1 MKNARSL
8 SMRIREIGSPEHEK
22 FKIALELRIFGR
34 GGESTSTAQRRHR
47 PLPLDGAVDDLTL
60 TDSRLLLVASA
71 LFISPILLW
80 TLRSSILAPYV
91 TTSALSSLPFV
102 RANLAE
108 RVLPSSTCN
117 DTRPSRRRSFKM
129 RSRRRQP
136 RGPPHHPRVQH
147 ETSLALAR
155 YHEKRL
161 LSRNRNKRKT
171 SGVDGDHRQ
180 DDQRHRTLNTSYDL
194 LVLLFPFLYIPCV
207 IPPTTATTTEFFR

>member
-1 MKNARSL
+1 VSIRRPRNDVTVL
-8 SMRIREIGSPEHEK
+8 SR
-22 FKIALELRIFGR
+22 L
-34 GGESTSTAQRRHR
+34 
-47 PLPLDGAVDDLTL
+47 LDGAVDDLTL

-80 TLRSSILAPYV
+80 TLRSSILALYV

-129 RSRRRQP
+129 LSRRRQP
-136 RGPPHHPRVQH
+136 RGPPHYSRVQH

-155 YHEKRL
+155 YHE
-161 LSRNRNKRKT
+161 T
-171 SGVDGDHRQ
+171 II
-180 DDQRHRTLNTSYDL
+180 
-194 LVLLFPFLYIPCV
+194 FPKSQQ
-207 IPPTTATTTEFFR
+207 T

>member
-1 MKNARSL
+1 MRKIQNRSG
-8 SMRIREIGSPEHEK
+8 IK
-22 FKIALELRIFGR
+22 DLRIFSR
-34 GGESTSTAQRRHR
+34 SGETRRSR
-47 PLPLDGAVDDLTL
+47 NDVTVLSRPLDGAVDDLTL

-129 RSRRRQP
+129 LSRRRQP
-136 RGPPHHPRVQH
+136 RDPPHHPRVQH
-147 ETSLALAR
+147 ETSLTLAR
-155 YHEKRL
+155 YHETITF
-161 LSRNRNKRKT
+161 RNKRKN
-171 SGVDGDHRQ
+171 
-180 DDQRHRTLNTSYDL
+180 QRRRRGSSTGRPTAQNTEHQPRF
-194 LVLLFPFLYIPCV
+194 VG
-207 IPPTTATTTEFFR
+207 PPLSLHVYPVCYPPHHGHYFFR